1 MYLTAVETPVPAR
14 RPTTAFIDL
23 EALRFNYTQLKARI
37 AKGVKVL
44 AMVKANAYGHG
55 AVEVTRT
62 LEGMGCDMFGV
73 ALCEEGI
80 ELREA
85 GIKAPILVMGGV
97 YKGQIGSLI
106 AFNLT
111 PVVFDIDTATA
122 IDEALRA
129 SGKKLPIHVKID
141 TGMGRLGLLPH
152 QVAQSF
158 RQLKGLKNLEVE
170 GLLTHLAEADE
181 EDKGFSRE
189 QLETFL
195 RVMEVVNGL
204 GFNPP
209 LKHIAN
215 SAAIVDYPPSHFNLV
230 RPGIMLYGSYPSRG
244 FKDKIMLR
252 PVMRLVTRII
262 QLKRVESGFSISYGR
277 TYITEKETT
286 IATIPIGYGDGY
298 PRRLSG
304 LGEVLVRGKRA
315 PIVGAICMDLTM
327 LDVTHIEGVSIGDEV
342 VIIGRCGMDDITVE
356 EVAERSGTIPY
367 EILCGI
373 GNRVPREYH
382 EGVL

>member
-1 MYLTAVETPVPAR
+1 MHLTTVETSIPGR

-44 AMVKANAYGHG
+44 AVVKADAYGHG
-55 AVEVTRT
+55 AVEVART
-62 LEGMGCDMFGV
+62 LEGMGCDIFGV

-80 ELREA
+80 ELRKV

-97 YKGQIGSLI
+97 YKGQIEYLI

-111 PVVFDIDTATA
+111 PVVFDINMATT

-152 QVAQSF
+152 QVVPFF

-181 EDKGFSRE
+181 EYKGFSKE

-215 SAAIVDYPPSHFNLV
+215 SAAIVDYSPSHFNLV
-230 RPGIMLYGSYPSRG
+230 RPGIMLYGSYPSRR
-244 FKDKIMLR
+244 FKDKITLR
-252 PVMRLVTRII
+252 PMMRLVTRII
-262 QLKRVESGFSISYGR
+262 QLKRVERGFSVSYGR
-277 TYITEKETT
+277 TYIAEKETT

-304 LGEVLVRGKRA
+304 LGEVLIRGERA
-315 PIVGAICMDLTM
+315 PIIGAICMDLTM
-327 LDVTHIEGVSIGDEV
+327 LDVTHIDGVSVEDEV
-342 VIIGRCGMDDITVE
+342 VIIGKDGEDEITVE

-373 GNRVPREYH
+373 GNRVPRH
-382 EGVL
+382 PIR